1 MFWHSFNST
10 RLLRDHFSLPRM
22 HIHTP
27 AFPGAEVAVSDRQGD
42 LLGLQLVDKI
52 HGQWLEQIIK
62 AGFPRFYSKLY
73 SQLSLQPL
81 GSGFS
86 LLYASF
92 CPSRIME
99 ITHSLEIL
107 KHTRLM
113 SAEPLETFR

>member
-1 MFWHSFNST
+1 MFQQSFN
-10 RLLRDHFSLPRM
+10 RLLQDHFSLPRV

-27 AFPGAEVAVSDRQGD
+27 ACPGAEVALYDHQGD
-42 LLGLQLVDKI
+42 LLGLQLVNKI
-52 HGQWLEQIIK
+52 HGQWLEQEIK
-62 AGFPRFYSKLY
+62 AGIPRFDSKLC

-113 SAEPLETFR
+113 SAEPFETFR